1 MKTSVIERKFDEREF
16 EVALISRHSAEIL
29 HGLLTGDWSLVD
41 AIPEPHSEGT
51 ESHNGSL
58 RQNGA
63 HLAAA

>member
-29 HGLLTGDWSLVD
+29 HGLLTGDWSLVE
-41 AIPEPHSEGT
+41 AIPEPHNEGT
-51 ESHNGSL
+51 ESHNGSSHQS
-58 RQNGA
+58 RG